1 MEEASRKEVRMKEV
15 KIREAGREK
24 ADLRKELKKQLK
36 AVPEEKKKEWDG
48 MLLRRIL
55 SLPQMEQAAWVYGYM
70 ALSWEAGTRELL
82 LTLLERGKRVALPRV
97 LGEEMD
103 FFEIRS
109 FSELSEGAYHILEP
123 GMECPRAS
131 SSDALLL
138 VPGMAFTSKG
148 DRLGKGG
155 GYYDKFL
162 TKEPEHMTV
171 ALAYDFQL
179 MERLPAEIHDKTVDM
194 VVTPGGSY
202 SRK

>member
-1 MEEASRKEVRMKEV
+1 MEMWDTQ
-15 KIREAGREK
+15 K
-24 ADLRKELKKQLK
+24 AEIRKELRRKLK

-48 MLLRRIL
+48 ILLRHIL
-55 SLPQMEQAAWVYGYM
+55 SLPEIEKAEWVYGYM

-82 LTLLERGKRVALPRV
+82 LALLERGKRVALPRV

-109 FSELSEGAYHILEP
+109 LSELSEGAFHILEP
-123 GMECPRAS
+123 GPECPLAS
-131 SSDALLL
+131 CTDAVLL
-138 VPGMAFTSKG
+138 VPGMAFTKKG

-162 TKEPEHMTV
+162 AKEPEHVTV
-171 ALAYDFQL
+171 ALAYDFQ
-179 MERLPAEIHDKTVDM
+179 MTESLPTEHHDRTVDV
-194 VVTPGGSY
+194 VVTPSGSY